1 MEFPERQTLIGIGV
15 FLLTGILL
23 LTYFIF
29 KIQGLSL
36 KPCTPYRLYFSDITG
51 IPERSEVRT
60 RGVVVGRVEG
70 FHLIT
75 DQVEVRIC
83 LNERVSLHTDAMA
96 VVRPKSLLGERFVD
110 LRPGTADTLLPP
122 GSAIVNTL
130 NPVRVEDLG
139 ELLSPF
145 LKGET
150 FSALGESLR
159 ILGELF
165 ARNPTEMEETLRA
178 VQKTLKV
185 FADLL
190 GENRQE
196 IRALLIHL
204 SRLTQTLA
212 EGQLSPEEISQ
223 ILRLVRENLVDLSQI
238 LKDLRALSQTHPQ
251 LVQDLTVS
259 LSLLRKALERVAQA
273 DPDRFLLLVK
283 RIIQEEGITVNLIGY
298 SEEELKRQIEKYR
311 KDRPRSSTESTPP

>member
-1 MEFPERQTLIGIGV
+1 VEFPERRVLIGIGV

-29 KIQGLSL
+29 KIQGMSL
-36 KPCTPYRLYFSDITG
+36 KSCTPYRLYFSDITG

-70 FHLIT
+70 FRLLT

-83 LNERVSLHTDAMA
+83 LTEHVPLHTDAMA

-110 LRPGTADTLLPP
+110 LRPGTADTFLPP

-196 IRALLIHL
+196 IHTLLTHL
-204 SRLTQTLA
+204 SRLTQSLA
-212 EGQLSPEEISQ
+212 GGQLSPEEISQ
-223 ILRLVRENLVDLSQI
+223 ILRLVKENLADLSQI
-238 LKDLRALSQTHPQ
+238 LKDLRSLSQTHPQ

-259 LSLLRKALERVAQA
+259 LSLLRRALERVAEA

-283 RIIQEEGITVNLIGY
+283 RIIQEEGITVRLFGT
-298 SEEELKRQIEKYR
+298 SEEELKRQIERY
-311 KDRPRSSTESTPP
+311 KDHPRPSTAPTSP